1 MTVSGSCVIANDF
14 DNDGDQD
21 LFVGGMGNPGQYPIA
36 ARSFIL
42 ENDGKGNFKDITA
55 SVSKNLEYPGMVTDA
70 IWTDF
75 NGDDKV
81 DLMLV
86 GEFMAIRAF
95 ENTGRLLTELKV
107 DSGLADS
114 QGWWNRIASG
124 DFDNDGDMD
133 YIVGNF
139 GLNSQLKASPDEPV
153 QIYYKD
159 FDGNGSLDP
168 ILTSYIMGESYPVFS
183 KDDLLGQLSGLKRKY
198 VNYSDYADQKITDV
212 FTSEELSDAQILEA
226 KNFASSYIENLGN
239 NRFKVSPLPAPAQF
253 APIYGILTQD
263 FNADGHLDVI
273 LAGNFFG
280 TRVKYGRYDANKG
293 LLLLGNG
300 KGSFEPVTV
309 HESGLNIDGE
319 VRDIS
324 SIKLADGKELILFAR
339 NNMGVKTY
347 EVQ

>member
-1 MTVSGSCVIANDF
+1 MAVSGSCVTANDF

-21 LFVGGMGNPGQYPIA
+21 LFVGGKGVPGRYPIA
-36 ARSFIL
+36 SKSYLL
-42 ENDGKGNFKDITA
+42 ENDGKGNFTDITA
-55 SVSKNLEYPGMVTDA
+55 SVSTALESLGMVTDA

-75 NGDDKV
+75 NGDGKA

-95 ENTGRLLTELKV
+95 ENTGNQLIEIKA

-114 QGWWNRIASG
+114 QGWWNRIESG

-133 YIVGNF
+133 YIMGNF

-153 QIYYKD
+153 RIYYKD
-159 FDGNGSLDP
+159 FDDNGSLDP

-198 VNYSDYADQKITDV
+198 VNYSDYADQKITDI
-212 FTSEELSDAQILEA
+212 FTTEELSDAQILKA
-226 KNFASSYIENLGN
+226 KNFATSYIENLGN
-239 NRFKVSPLPAPAQF
+239 NRFKVSPLPTPAQF
-253 APIYGILTQD
+253 APIYGILIQD
-263 FNADGHLDVI
+263 FNSDGHLDVI

-300 KGSFEPVTV
+300 KGDFKPITTQ
-309 HESGLNIDGE
+309 ESGLKIDGE
-319 VRDIS
+319 VRDIA
-324 SIKLADGKELILFAR
+324 SIQLPDGKALILFAR
-339 NNMGVKTY
+339 NDMGVETY